1 MLRRSRARE
10 VALQLLF
17 QRDLNPK
24 AVPRTAVE
32 RFARERLTDSES
44 VAFCLAIYD
53 GVNLHREAIDA
64 LITATAT
71 NWRLARM
78 MPADRNVLRIGT
90 FELRHAATRQ
100 PVAVVL
106 DESIELSRRFGTA
119 DSPGFVN
126 GVLDKIAKAP
136 LPTPAPAVV

>member
-1 MLRRSRARE
+1 MLRRSRSRE

-24 AVPRTAVE
+24 AVPRDAVE
-32 RFARERLTDSES
+32 RFARERLSDAES
-44 VAFCLAIYD
+44 VAFCLALYD
-53 GVNLHREAIDA
+53 GVNAQRDAIDA
-64 LITATAT
+64 VITATAT

-90 FELRHAATRQ
+90 FELRHAAAKQ
-100 PVAVVL
+100 PVGVVL
-106 DESIELSRRFGTA
+106 DEAIELSRRFGTA

-136 LPTPAPAVV
+136 PPAIPAVG